1 MCWLS
6 LRIFPYQEDPT
17 PERSCLLKAITAES
31 DPLVS
36 EGAIVLTRALLG
48 LVAPDPA
55 CTQRVARVQEPQ
67 CSQAS
72 RVSWLSWVLK
82 LS

>member
-6 LRIFPYQEDPT
+6 LRTFPYQEDPT

-36 EGAIVLTRALLG
+36 EGAIGLTGALLS
-48 LVAPDPA
+48 LVALDPA
-55 CTQRVARVQEPQ
+55 CTQRVVG
-67 CSQAS
+67 
-72 RVSWLSWVLK
+72 V
-82 LS
+82 